1 MNLVVLL
8 QSMSF
13 VRTTLGGFEQEMFV
27 GVAHISLPKSH
38 VLCVPNV
45 SDQWLRK
52 KKKFTYLTHR
62 TTFVNLLLHEPI
74 YGSKCP

>member
-38 VLCVPNV
+38 VLCVPYV
-45 SDQWLRK
+45 SDQWYSMNQFMDRSAHD
-52 KKKFTYLTHR
+52 T
-62 TTFVNLLLHEPI
+62 N
-74 YGSKCP
+74 